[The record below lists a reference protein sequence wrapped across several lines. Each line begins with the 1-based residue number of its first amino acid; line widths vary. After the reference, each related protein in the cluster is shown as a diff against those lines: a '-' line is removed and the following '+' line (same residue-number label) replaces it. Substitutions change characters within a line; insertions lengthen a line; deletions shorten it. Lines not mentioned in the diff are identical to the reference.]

1 MNGKNTSSPVTS
13 ADGPKGSGDYVVREG
28 DCVASI
34 ACDHGHLWETLW
46 NDPANA
52 ALKNARK
59 DPNVLLAGDRLTV
72 MPLRIKRE
80 ARATDQRH
88 RFRRKGGPAKFRL
101 RLMEE
106 KEPPPPT
113 QPTEPDPIYQGKDVI
128 TEDPLVEVPE
138 TQDRGVPGAPY
149 VLNIDGR
156 LHTGETDHEGFLE
169 ISIPPDAKSG
179 TVTFHP
185 GTLEERV
192 IDLQLGWLAPIS
204 DPIGVKQRLA
214 NLSFDCGDRDNETTP
229 GLEAALRAFQEK
241 YGLDVTGEADAPT
254 RQRLRDLHGS

>member
-1 MNGKNTSSPVTS
+1 MNAKPPSPATS

-72 MPLRIKRE
+72 MPLRLKHESRP
-80 ARATDQRH
+80 TDQKH

-106 KEPPPPT
+106 QEAPPPATPA
-113 QPTEPDPIYQGKDVI
+113 EPDPIYQGKDVI
-128 TEDPLVEVPE
+128 TEDPLVEE
-138 TQDRGVPGAPY
+138 QQTQDRGVAGAPY

-156 LHTGETDHEGFLE
+156 LYQGQTDDEGFLE
-169 ISIPPDAKSG
+169 VTIPPDARSG
-179 TVTFHP
+179 AVTFHP
-185 GTLEERV
+185 GTLAERV
-192 IDLQLGWLAPIS
+192 IDLQLGWLSPITE
-204 DPIGVKQRLA
+204 PVGLKQRLA
-214 NLSFDCGDRDNETTP
+214 NLSFDCGDRDNAMTP

-241 YGLDVTGEADAPT
+241 YGLQVTGEADAPT
-254 RQRLRDLHGS
+254 RQRLRELHGS